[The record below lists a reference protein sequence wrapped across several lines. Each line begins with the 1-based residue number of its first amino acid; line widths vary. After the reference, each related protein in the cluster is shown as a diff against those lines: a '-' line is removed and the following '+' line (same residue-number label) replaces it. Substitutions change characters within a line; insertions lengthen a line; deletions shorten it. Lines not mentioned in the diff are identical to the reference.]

1 MSLESF
7 TQSAKHFTF
16 LNMPKAHFLLF
27 SFEGAILHINS
38 AGQIFLCK
46 AEERRRSRATSSDD
60 NAAQG
65 DLDKLNPAAI
75 AGWPTCS
82 HPEHRS

>member
-27 SFEGAILHINS
+27 SFEGSIILAYS
-38 AGQIFLCK
+38 AEQIFI
-46 AEERRRSRATSSDD
+46 
-60 NAAQG
+60 G
-65 DLDKLNPAAI
+65 
-75 AGWPTCS
+75 
-82 HPEHRS
+82 